1 MQPSSSGNL
10 NVSNFNARLEVGC
23 IVHAG
28 AVAASPFFKYLRIFV
43 VEYCVTHAA
52 TIAQS
57 TSNCS
62 HDNEVGM
69 DLSSSVERCMTDTVG
84 DPCTASAFQL
94 SLKEIVASR
103 TVKLAMYL
111 WYSGGIKVG
120 CSLTGVLFKLR
131 TISQIHQSKV

>member
-10 NVSNFNARLEVGC
+10 NVSNLNARLEVGC

-94 SLKEIVASR
+94 SLKEIVASC
-103 TVKLAMYL
+103 TVTLAI
-111 WYSGGIKVG
+111 YSGGIKVECG
-120 CSLTGVLFKLR
+120 LTGVLFKLR

>member
-94 SLKEIVASR
+94 SLEEIVASR
-103 TVKLAMYL
+103 TVTLVI
-111 WYSGGIKVG
+111 YSGGIKVECG
-120 CSLTGVLFKLR
+120 LTGVLFKLR